1 MVSSC
6 TLNKVDEVHGVS
18 NLQGKSKSIK
28 INISNKNDVSKIL
41 GPSLIMNNE
50 IGKWSYFE
58 VRKTKSKLG
67 KSKIY
72 LSNYIEIFFD
82 KYGIVK
88 NIDFYDLRNQN
99 KIKFAEDITTTS
111 GVKDSFTQNLLSSMR
126 KRLEMNKEKIKSSK

>member
-1 MVSSC
+1 MISSC

-18 NLQGKSKSIK
+18 NLQYKSKSIK